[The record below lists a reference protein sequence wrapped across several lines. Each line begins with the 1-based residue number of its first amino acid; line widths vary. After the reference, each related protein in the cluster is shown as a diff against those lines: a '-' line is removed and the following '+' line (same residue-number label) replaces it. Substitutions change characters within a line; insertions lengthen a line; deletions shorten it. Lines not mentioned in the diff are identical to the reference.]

1 MGTPFVQFLGP
12 SNLEGY
18 NRKRQPSE
26 QPATIPKTFLDA
38 MEVREQVFVKEQN
51 IPLENEF
58 DADDARSCHWVG
70 ASFTHTDPFG

>member
-1 MGTPFVQFLGP
+1 
-12 SNLEGY
+12 
-18 NRKRQPSE
+18 
-26 QPATIPKTFLDA
+26 